1 MKEITFDNTYR
12 GPFSS
17 VNGGY
22 LTGILLG
29 AAAMTEGA
37 VRLRR
42 PVPLGRPVY
51 LFAEDGWAA
60 IRHCDQVLAE
70 TIPAGNGVNE
80 TGFVPIDVALDAREA
95 GLDLGM
101 FADCFVCGRGQ
112 PDGLGVEPRLL
123 DDGRF
128 VAVWHPAGSNL
139 IEEKQVPARY
149 LNAVL
154 DCPGGFAAIN
164 TAERLAVT
172 GSMTT
177 RIDFLPASDQ
187 RLIVVG
193 EAGQQEGRKL
203 HATTTI
209 FTESKEVVA
218 TSEATWVVLEAMP
231 IYSAA

>member
-1 MKEITFDNTYR
+1 MKEISFDNRHR

-17 VNGGY
+17 VNGGF
-22 LTGILLG
+22 LTGTLLD
-29 AAAMTEGA
+29 AAAMSQGV

-42 PVPLGRPVY
+42 PVPLDEPVN

-60 IRHCDQVLAE
+60 IRHCDQTLAE
-70 TIPAGNGVNE
+70 TIPVDFGITE
-80 TGFVPIDVALDAREA
+80 TGFVPIEEAKGSRDA

-112 PDGLGVEPRLL
+112 PDGLGVEPKLL

-128 VAVWHPAGSNL
+128 LAVWNPARSNL
-139 IEEKQVPARY
+139 IEDELVPARY
-149 LNAVL
+149 LSSVL
-154 DCPGGFAAIN
+154 DCPGGFAAMYQ
-164 TAERLAVT
+164 AQRLAVT
-172 GSMTT
+172 GSMKT
-177 RIDFLPASDQ
+177 RIDFLPRSDQ

-193 EAGQQEGRKL
+193 EAGPQVGRRL

-209 FTESKEVVA
+209 FTESGAVVA
-218 TSEATWVVLEAMP
+218 TSEAIWVTLEAMP